1 MLHLLLLLPACEP
14 EVPLPDSGS
23 GPVDSGDSGGDSG
36 DTAEDIVWTTLPAN
50 CDIPSPMGE
59 DPITLTQ
66 SIPLGTM
73 HALVELLDVELRDG
87 RAYAVGQGG
96 LRIVDASSEES
107 TELGSTG
114 DRFHRVEAIQA
125 GYVATTHRDRGL
137 SIVDVRDPARP
148 TTVASF
154 GKTGWEGMSYV
165 DGLLYVS
172 SRFGGVEVVDVSS
185 PTSPASV
192 GTSTGLSSPWE
203 LSDAHEGWIYAA
215 DQVLGVV
222 PVDLASPRAP
232 VVGTPVALDS
242 AVLHV
247 TVHDG
252 WLYASAGGGGVVIFD
267 LADPSSPRE
276 VARLKTGGSV
286 VMTAVADGVLHVADH
301 DALVA
306 YDVSDPTAPVPI
318 GWELVPEFALGVAVE
333 DGEAWVAD
341 WTKLERWAVH
351 PDRLSPEV
359 VLSSSRV
366 LFSGG
371 EGTAELTVRN
381 LGGAPL
387 RLTGATSVEPRLSIS
402 ASAEVLAPGES
413 ALLRLQLAPGPEV
426 ETRLCLATDDADGP
440 LQTIEI
446 GTGDHRYLGTPA
458 PDFVL
463 PGLDGQSYRL
473 SEQLGHPVML
483 AYFATW

>member
-23 GPVDSGDSGGDSG
+23 GPVDSGDSGEDSG

-50 CDIPSPMGE
+50 CDIPSPLGE

-203 LSDAHEGWIYAA
+203 LSDAHERWIYAA

-252 WLYASAGGGGVVIFD
+252 WLYASAGGGGVV
-267 LADPSSPRE
+267 
-276 VARLKTGGSV
+276 
-286 VMTAVADGVLHVADH
+286 MTAVADGVLHVADH

-306 YDVSDPTAPVPI
+306 SDVSDPTAPVPI

-387 RLTGATSVEPRLSIS
+387 RLTGATLWRPACASPPTTPMVPCRPSRS
-402 ASAEVLAPGES
+402 APATTDTSARRRRTSYSPASTGRATVSPSSSG
-413 ALLRLQLAPGPEV
+413 
-426 ETRLCLATDDADGP
+426 TR
-440 LQTIEI
+440 
-446 GTGDHRYLGTPA
+446 
-458 PDFVL
+458 
-463 PGLDGQSYRL
+463 
-473 SEQLGHPVML
+473 
-483 AYFATW
+483 